1 MKRNPCLISACLLG
15 INCRYDG
22 THRALDPELITK
34 LTKTFYLI
42 PLCPEQWGG
51 LPTPRP
57 PAQFFGGTGRN
68 LLQGKAKLVDEDGR
82 ETTSYVLKAAKE
94 ILKLTDL
101 FDIKMAIFKDKSP
114 ACGVWQV
121 YREGQIVSGE
131 GVVTAALRTRGVK
144 ILSGDSL

>member
-1 MKRNPCLISACLLG
+1 M
-15 INCRYDG
+15 
-22 THRALDPELITK
+22 
-34 LTKTFYLI
+34 
-42 PLCPEQWGG
+42 
-51 LPTPRP
+51 
-57 PAQFFGGTGRN
+57 
-68 LLQGKAKLVDEDGR
+68 DEDGR